1 MTAAW
6 RTGFYRQRQGRELS
20 STPFHRSSPS
30 VISRLIKAGKLLSST
45 RPCRIIR
52 AMPSV
57 SRTATSV
64 KPSTQGWSRTNDVR
78 FRKPALYP
86 LSYKGVCLRSARTP
100 ATCLPDWSHSH
111 QPFATYHCCGAMAF
125 SNGMMVF
132 YAHSTRTLLIA
143 RPIRRA
149 AGLHSRFPAVTP
161 TAVVPPVGLEPTTHD
176 LKGRCSNH

>member
-6 RTGFYRQRQGRELS
+6 RTGFYRQRQGRGLS

-78 FRKPALYP
+78 FRKPALYSTELQGCMP
-86 LSYKGVCLRSARTP
+86 SRRGDV
-100 ATCLPDWSHSH
+100 ATRL
-111 QPFATYHCCGAMAF
+111 
-125 SNGMMVF
+125 
-132 YAHSTRTLLIA
+132 
-143 RPIRRA
+143 PIRRLTSSFRYSSWRCDLPRLPLLGRWCLA
-149 AGLHSRFPAVTP
+149 CVPHGRFDLCARPP
-161 TAVVPPVGLEPTTHD
+161 EQKFRQPVGLSPTFPQSQRLLTCPPWD
-176 LKGRCSNH
+176 SNPQPKV